1 MVDELQKTNCS
12 ICCCTFTSKMLTVTF
27 MILLTIAILL
37 GNLVTLVVF
46 LGSKRFCTPQGYLK
60 ASLAVADLA
69 VGVLVVPFSVYVEIF
84 LMLKETS
91 TEWEVDNLFSD
102 YFQPCMVIGT
112 VYAGCTLVSIS
123 TIFLLTIERSIAILK
138 PLHREAVITRKRTL
152 SLIGISWFASFF
164 LAASPLIFSEGIVL
178 QYSPCSRMCNFAL
191 VAGRLPQNGWKI
203 LLLFPAF
210 DFTLLGGTV
219 AINILS
225 FSSIRQ
231 YSKQRKLLA
240 KSDRGCRLS
249 PPSFSDIKAAKTIA
263 TLTLAFTASFS
274 PIAVFVVGNVLGCQ
288 WCDFSFFAF
297 WILTSNSCWNVII
310 YSVRDQKFRQRALE
324 LLTASKLAASTDR

>member
-1 MVDELQKTNCS
+1 MVVELQQASCS
-12 ICCCTFTSKMLTVTF
+12 ICCCTFMSKMLTVIF

-46 LGSKRFCTPQGYLK
+46 LGFKRACTPQGYLR

-69 VGVLVVPFSVYVEIF
+69 VGVLVVPFSVYMEIL
-84 LMLKETS
+84 LMLKESS
-91 TEWEVDNLFSD
+91 TEWEADTLFSH
-102 YFQPCMVIGT
+102 YFQPCTVIGT

-123 TIFLLTIERSIAILK
+123 TIFLLTIERSIAILR
-138 PLHREAVITRKRTL
+138 PLHKEAVITRKRTL
-152 SLIGISWFASFF
+152 SLIGITWVASFF
-164 LAASPLIFSEGIVL
+164 LAVSPLIFSQGIML
-178 QYSPCSRMCNFAL
+178 QYNPCSRMCNFAL
-191 VAGRLPQNGWKI
+191 VAGGLPQNGWKI

-240 KSDRGCRLS
+240 KSKLS
-249 PPSFSDIKAAKTIA
+249 RPSFSDIKAAKTIA

-274 PIAVFVVGNVLGCQ
+274 PVAVFVVGNVLGCQ

-324 LLTASKLAASTDR
+324 LLALSKAAGAADS

>member
-1 MVDELQKTNCS
+1 MVDEAQQSNCN
-12 ICCCTFTSKMLTVTF
+12 ICCCSFLSRMSMVIF
-27 MILLTIAILL
+27 MVSLAMAILL

-46 LGSKRFCTPQGYLK
+46 LGSKRFCSAQGYLK

-69 VGVLVVPFSVYVEIF
+69 VGVLVVPFSIYVEIA
-84 LMLKETS
+84 LMLKEPS
-91 TEWEVDNLFSD
+91 KEWELDTLFSD
-102 YFQPCMVIGT
+102 NFQPCTVIGT

-123 TIFLLTIERSIAILK
+123 TIFLLSIERSIAILK
-138 PLHREAVITRKRTL
+138 PLHKEALVTRKRTL
-152 SLIGISWFASFF
+152 SLISISWFTSFF
-164 LAASPLIFSEGIVL
+164 LAASPLIFSQEIVIR
-178 QYSPCSRMCNFAL
+178 YNPCSRMCNFAS
-191 VAGRLPQNGWKI
+191 VAGRSPRNGWKI

-219 AINILS
+219 AVNVLS

-240 KSDRGCRLS
+240 RSKVLRPSS
-249 PPSFSDIKAAKTIA
+249 PDIKAAKTIVN
-263 TLTLAFTASFS
+263 LTLAFTASFS
-274 PIAVFVVGNVLGCQ
+274 PIAVFVVGNVLGYR

-310 YSVRDQKFRQRALE
+310 YSLGDQKFRQRALE
-324 LLTASKLAASTDR
+324 LLTLFNAAS